1 MPVLVTIGE
10 RDGRL
15 RLTVDGVERWG
26 DRLVLVEDRVLATGG
41 ELTAE
46 TPQARGR
53 TTGLIRAARRRAPA
67 AG

>member
-1 MPVLVTIGE
+1 MLVTIGE

-15 RLTVDGVERWG
+15 RLTVDGVASWG

-46 TPQARGR
+46 TPRLEVA
-53 TTGLIRAARRRAPA
+53 LPA
-67 AG
+67 